1 MQSSASKALHYGS
14 ASLTGF
20 MWKDYSCLQRLDHA
34 ADSQQLFNSSVINRV
49 TNHED
54 AEYTQDKENQFLAAS
69 YKFNN
74 ENKCSYFPFLALYS
88 GEGLGSDVD
97 GILGLAPQKSV
108 TDRQDN
114 FVWSLF
120 NSGIISKPILSMSVS
135 SGDIEDDTYAL
146 FGGYNSTQIVGG
158 EYGLATFRNNHYD
171 YKSAVKSWAL
181 PSRDLLYG
189 GESVGYNKQTV
200 EYPAI
205 IDTGS
210 SFLAVPGDEFTA
222 LS

>member
-1 MQSSASKALHYGS
+1 
-14 ASLTGF
+14 
-20 MWKDYSCLQRLDHA
+20 
-34 ADSQQLFNSSVINRV
+34 
-49 TNHED
+49 
-54 AEYTQDKENQFLAAS
+54 
-69 YKFNN
+69 
-74 ENKCSYFPFLALYS
+74 
-88 GEGLGSDVD
+88 
-97 GILGLAPQKSV
+97 
-108 TDRQDN
+108 
-114 FVWSLF
+114 
-120 NSGIISKPILSMSVS
+120 MSIS

-222 LS
+222 LSEKWKQAVPNLDCKDTFCQTSNSCDEIAGKLKPVSFQIDEVVFDMSPKSYLH